1 MLFLL
6 EFSPIRVSL
15 RPLEAYLQILW
26 ECVIAYSRRWHSY
39 EVLQATRYTL
49 VQDQVGCIWESWLM
63 SMWGLSV
70 ISEWSWRLWAVP
82 DDRENTNVK
91 PSFTKVK
98 EEDLGRCELIS
109 LTSVLGEVM
118 QWIMFK
124 TIPMQLMEKKVIG
137 SSLWGFIKGESCLIN
152 LIAFYEE
159 MTGSVN
165 LVRATD
171 IIYLDLTIVV

>member
-1 MLFLL
+1 
-6 EFSPIRVSL
+6 
-15 RPLEAYLQILW
+15 
-26 ECVIAYSRRWHSY
+26 
-39 EVLQATRYTL
+39 
-49 VQDQVGCIWESWLM
+49 
-63 SMWGLSV
+63 
-70 ISEWSWRLWAVP
+70 
-82 DDRENTNVK
+82 
-91 PSFTKVK
+91 
-98 EEDLGRCELIS
+98 
-109 LTSVLGEVM
+109 
-118 QWIMFK
+118 MFK